1 MRILVALAFAASAA
15 AFEDKKRIPSW
26 RAPSTLGGGA
36 DGRGARSRIAPSR
49 ASVAAASEAP
59 RPVVARRLSEQNRF
73 LGEWLY
79 CKPLRDGVAD
89 NVMGERIWIREDHIE
104 SVSTNGETFSV
115 QSIDGGTMHAT
126 WHWWSFTGPMT
137 ATINSDG
144 QLEVE
149 EHDCED
155 GCVENLPHI
164 WIRDGADNSQCENSD
179 DGSDAHSDGAASE
192 YREHEGV
199 YCRSENCWYLEAWT
213 SVESC
218 QSACDASA
226 ACLAFDLNTH
236 VGGEHSC
243 CLHSAV
249 YDRDDLEDCCPSD
262 GSCFEKLGASDAL
275 ADAQESYY
283 RSPCPVE
290 SVEAAREYCGTD
302 GLARIDSPDEN
313 KRAHKVCGYN
323 VCWIGLEEA
332 PRNAW
337 TWGGEAPGYLNWNDE
352 WDQPDDGYGEEVDA
366 VMNAGDVR
374 IFDGSWFDAPDGC
387 FAYALCNGDG
397 AERAFADYECP
408 VCDDDDGAAARVATA
423 GVLVVAALVFV
434 A

>member
-1 MRILVALAFAASAA
+1 
-15 AFEDKKRIPSW
+15 
-26 RAPSTLGGGA
+26 
-36 DGRGARSRIAPSR
+36 
-49 ASVAAASEAP
+49 
-59 RPVVARRLSEQNRF
+59 
-73 LGEWLY
+73 
-79 CKPLRDGVAD
+79 
-89 NVMGERIWIREDHIE
+89 MGERIWIREDHIE

-199 YCRSENCWYLEAWT
+199 YCRSENWQGCWMLERWT
-213 SVESC
+213 TVETC

-226 ACLAFDLNTH
+226 ACVAFDLNTH
-236 VGGEHSC
+236 IGGDFPC

-249 YDRDDLEDCCPSD
+249 HASDDLEDCCPWD
-262 GSCFEKLGASDAL
+262 GSCFEKPRASDAL

-313 KRAHKVCGYN
+313 ARAHSVCGYN
-323 VCWIGLEEA
+323 MCWIGLEEA

-352 WDQPDDGYGEEVDA
+352 WDQPGDNYGEEVDA
-366 VMNAGDVR
+366 VMNAGDVG

-408 VCDDDDGAAARVATA
+408 VCDDDDGAAALAATA
-423 GVLVVAALVFV
+423 GVLVVAALAFV
-434 A
+434 GA